1 MSAEPPTRARGNA
14 APSHLL
20 HHALVSSVLGFP
32 LAIWL
37 SGALI
42 YHPWGAQGDSA
53 TYQVAMWSVP
63 ALWATAIGLSF
74 LAPSRATCWTALLVA
89 NAAAYA
95 LLWMVQ
101 S

>member
-1 MSAEPPTRARGNA
+1 MSASPQTRMRVSATPNQ
-14 APSHLL
+14 LL
-20 HHALVSSVLGFP
+20 HRAIVASVLGFP

-42 YHPWGAQGDSA
+42 YHPWGGQGDSA

-63 ALWATAIGLSF
+63 VLWATVIGLSF
-74 LAPSRATCWTALLVA
+74 LARSRATCWMALLAA

>member
-1 MSAEPPTRARGNA
+1 MSANPPTRARGNA

-42 YHPWGAQGDSA
+42 YHPWGAQSDSA

-74 LAPSRATCWTALLVA
+74 LARSRATCWTALLVA